1 MDYKTRIANENIKW
15 RDKLKDMTEYFAIY
29 QLKTDDKYRDY
40 HFLSTKFLKNYDLE
54 IQKEES
60 YNLLYASS
68 LMKLVQTINFNSIPD
83 MLEYLFGKFNIDRP
97 SDFLGHSLSVS
108 DVIVVCDGIEK
119 KSYYVDDFGFTEL
132 MNWEGKNPVTV
143 QKN

>member
-29 QLKTDDKYRDY
+29 QLKVDDKYRDY

-83 MLEYLFGKFNIDRP
+83 MLDYLFEKFNIDRP
-97 SDFLGHSLSVS
+97 SDFVGHSLSVG
-108 DVIVVCDGIEK
+108 DVIVVYDGIEK

-132 MNWEGKNPVTV
+132 MDWEGKNPVTV
-143 QKN
+143 KKN

>member
-29 QLKTDDKYRDY
+29 QLKVDDKYRDY

-83 MLEYLFGKFNIDRP
+83 MLDYLFEKFNIDRP
-97 SDFLGHSLSVS
+97 SDFLGHSLSVG
-108 DVIVVCDGIEK
+108 DVIVVYDGIEK

-132 MNWEGKNPVTV
+132 MDWEGKNPVTV
-143 QKN
+143 KKN